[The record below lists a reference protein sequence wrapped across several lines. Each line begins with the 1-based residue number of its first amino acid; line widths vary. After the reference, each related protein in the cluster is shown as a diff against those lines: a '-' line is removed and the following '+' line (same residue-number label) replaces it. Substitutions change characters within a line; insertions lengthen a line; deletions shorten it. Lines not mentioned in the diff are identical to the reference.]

1 MYYYNTIIMIIVF
14 YKHTIILIIVFYK
27 HTIIMIIKFL
37 ESLEPRGGDLKDFSG
52 NPWKL
57 QKCPGA

>member
-1 MYYYNTIIMIIVF
+1 MIIVQLYSINTIII
-14 YKHTIILIIVFYK
+14 TIAFYK

-37 ESLEPRGGDLKDFSG
+37 ESLEPQGGELKDFSG
-52 NPWKL
+52 NPRKS